1 MTTVVVHSASELVVG
16 PAEDEGQNALE
27 TYEDGAVAI
36 EDGTVVQAGET
47 EAVCREHPTE
57 NADRAIDASGETVIP
72 GFVDPHTHALFAGDR
87 SDEFVARI
95 EGKTYTEIM
104 AAGGGI
110 AATVEAVRDASDE
123 TLLAN
128 LERQLDT
135 MLAHGTTT
143 AEVKTGYGL
152 DTETELRMLD
162 VIRQADQSHPVDLV
176 PTFLGAHAVPAE
188 MDADEYTEQVIDD
201 QLPAVAEQGIAEF
214 CDVFCEADVID
225 VEQSRRILTAGR
237 EHGLESKLH
246 AEEFSR
252 IGGAKLAAELGAVS
266 ADHLLAATAED
277 AQSLLEAGV
286 VPTFLPATALA
297 LGEEYADPS
306 AFLDGPVALGTD
318 LNPAC
323 FVHSMGMVTS
333 LACMGMGLR
342 PGRAIRGATSDAALA
357 VDRTDGTGTLAAGTT
372 ADLAVVD
379 LPSATH
385 IPYNAGTNRVETVL
399 KDGDVL
405 VENSALEA
413 ETS

>member
-1 MTTVVVHSASELVVG
+1 MTSIVVHSASQFVVG
-16 PAEDEGQNALE
+16 PADGEEKGLE
-27 TYEDGAVAI
+27 THADGAVAI
-36 EDGTVVQAGET
+36 ENGTVAKAGPT
-47 EAVCREHPTE
+47 EAVCRAYPPA
-57 NADRAIDASGETVIP
+57 NADRAIDATGKTVIP
-72 GFVDPHTHALFAGDR
+72 GFVDPHTHALFVGDR

-95 EGKTYTEIM
+95 EGQTYTEIM
-104 AAGGGI
+104 DAGGGI
-110 AATVEAVRDASDE
+110 TATVDAVREASDE
-123 TLLAN
+123 TLLDS
-128 LERQLDT
+128 LQRQLDT

-152 DTETELRMLD
+152 DTETELQMLD

-176 PTFLGAHAVPAE
+176 PTFLGAHAVPE
-188 MDADEYTEQVIDD
+188 GMEADEYTGQVVDE

-214 CDVFCEADVID
+214 CDVFCESGVFD

-237 EHGLESKLH
+237 EHGLEPKIH

-252 IGGAKLAAELGAVS
+252 IGGAELAAELEAVS

-277 AQSLLEAGV
+277 ADRLREAGV
-286 VPTFLPATALA
+286 VPTFLPATALS
-297 LGEEYADPS
+297 LGEAYADPS

-342 PGRAIRGATSDAALA
+342 PERAIRGATRDAALA
-357 VDRTDGTGTLAAGTT
+357 IDRSDGTGTLAEGTA

-385 IPYNAGTNRVETVL
+385 IPYNAGTNRVETVC
-399 KDGDVL
+399 KDGEVV
-405 VENSALEA
+405 VENSAVVGA
-413 ETS
+413 DS